1 MQPAIRYIIKM
12 VLTFES
18 VDKILSVIISKA
30 IERHV
35 YVALVVFNEI
45 MTMFHDGHD
54 ASNEMD
60 IDRGTKRV
68 GKRAPSWITA
78 PLRLFENN

>member
-18 VDKILSVIISKA
+18 VDKIFSVIISKA

-45 MTMFHDGHD
+45 MTMFHD

-68 GKRAPSWITA
+68 GARVPYSASST
-78 PLRLFENN
+78 F

>member
-1 MQPAIRYIIKM
+1 M
-12 VLTFES
+12 
-18 VDKILSVIISKA
+18 
-30 IERHV
+30 
-35 YVALVVFNEI
+35 ALVVFNEI
-45 MTMFHDGHD
+45 MTMFHD

-68 GKRAPSWITA
+68 GKWAPSRITA

>member
-1 MQPAIRYIIKM
+1 M
-12 VLTFES
+12 
-18 VDKILSVIISKA
+18 IISKA

-45 MTMFHDGHD
+45 MTMFHD

-60 IDRGTKRV
+60 IDRGTK
-68 GKRAPSWITA
+68 
-78 PLRLFENN
+78 